1 MRSNKERFNMT
12 IFSIDEVRKTFS
24 NGEMKEEILK
34 GINLSLREGEVTA
47 LVGASGS
54 GKSTLLT
61 IAAGLQPA
69 SDGKVIFEG
78 KNLTTMNAE
87 QVRKIRATKFGFVF
101 QFAHLVPFLTVEE
114 QLMLMLN
121 VSESKI
127 NKQDQKR
134 EVVNI
139 LKLVEMDHR
148 KNAYP
153 SSLSGGE
160 KQRVAIAR
168 SIIHKPKILFADE
181 PTASLDSK
189 RSKDVMMLLRDLTKT
204 LNITTLMVTHDQE
217 MLKFA
222 DHIVRMSD
230 GHISAN
236 PTFTPKLELMN

>member
-1 MRSNKERFNMT
+1 MS
-12 IFSIDEVRKTFS
+12 IFTIDEVRKTFS
-24 NGEMKEEILK
+24 NGEVNEEILK
-34 GINLSLREGEVTA
+34 GVNLTLREGEVTA

-69 SDGKVIFEG
+69 SDGKVVFDG
-78 KNLTTMNAE
+78 KNMAKMSSE

-114 QLMLMLN
+114 QLTLMLE
-121 VSESKI
+121 VSES
-127 NKQDQKR
+127 NLQKH
-134 EVVNI
+134 EQKKEIDAI

-148 KNAYP
+148 RKAYP

-168 SIIHKPKILFADE
+168 AIIHKPKVLFADE

-189 RSKDVMMLLRDLTKT
+189 RSTDVMELIRNITKT
-204 LNITTLMVTHDQE
+204 LNITTLMVTHDEE
-217 MLKFA
+217 MLSYA
-222 DHIVRMSD
+222 DRTIKMSD
-230 GHISAN
+230 GQILQSGTRGQVH
-236 PTFTPKLELMN
+236 

>member
-1 MRSNKERFNMT
+1 MQSNKERFNMT
-12 IFSIDEVRKTFS
+12 IFTIDEVRKTFT
-24 NGEMKEEILK
+24 NGEVKEEILK
-34 GINLSLREGEVTA
+34 GIKLSLSEGAVTA

-78 KNLTTMNAE
+78 ENMSSMNSE

-114 QLMLMLN
+114 QLLLMLE

-127 NKQDQKR
+127 TKRDQKR
-134 EVVNI
+134 EVEKI
-139 LKLVEMDHR
+139 LKLVDMEHR

-153 SSLSGGE
+153 TSLSGGE

-168 SIIHKPKILFADE
+168 AIIHKPKILFADE

-189 RSKDVMMLLRDLTKT
+189 RSKDVMILLRDLTKT
-204 LNITTLMVTHDQE
+204 LKITTLMVTHDEE
-217 MLKFA
+217 MLTFA
-222 DHIVRMSD
+222 DNIIKISD
-230 GHISAN
+230 GYVLEN
-236 PTFTPKLELMN
+236 PTFIS